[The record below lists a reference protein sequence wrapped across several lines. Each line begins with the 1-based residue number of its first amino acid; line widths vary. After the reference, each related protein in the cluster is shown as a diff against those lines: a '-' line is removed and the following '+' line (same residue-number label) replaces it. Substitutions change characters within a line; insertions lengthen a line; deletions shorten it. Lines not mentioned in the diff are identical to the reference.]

1 MFVVSVLPKKKED
14 TSNNIPC
21 EAMSD
26 KLPDNTLQ
34 IK

>member
-1 MFVVSVLPKKKED
+1 MFVVSVLPKKKD

-26 KLPDNTLQ
+26 KLSDNTLQ